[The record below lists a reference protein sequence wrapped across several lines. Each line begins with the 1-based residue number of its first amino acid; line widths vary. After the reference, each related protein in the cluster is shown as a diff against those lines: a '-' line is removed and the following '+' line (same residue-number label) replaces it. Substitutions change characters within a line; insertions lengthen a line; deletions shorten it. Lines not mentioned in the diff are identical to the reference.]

1 MLFDLFP
8 RYLSRGHAIHS
19 MHVWWMSRPL
29 RIDIIMVK
37 MKILLATVHKKECI
51 NGLRVFPSQNSDL
64 TVHFEVE
71 PLTIRFDMY

>member
-37 MKILLATVHKKECI
+37 MKILLATVHKKRVHKWFKGFPI
-51 NGLRVFPSQNSDL
+51 SKLRLDCTFRSRVLNNS
-64 TVHFEVE
+64 V
-71 PLTIRFDMY
+71 